1 MLAVGSSSSCSV
13 YINPCQR
20 DDCFPIRRKVKAAPL
35 SQNRPQKVVRG
46 VLREQKCPHNGG
58 LQPKVLKT
66 HVHIHIAT
74 DLYKHTHTICFKCLI
89 SNPALL
95 QCILSRNN
103 KSLNRNSA
111 CARRRVMEIIREHH
125 CSVFIFCAW
134 VLCVPV
140 HKCLRVCWCKTSFGL
155 SRRCGPWSR

>member
-1 MLAVGSSSSCSV
+1 M
-13 YINPCQR
+13 
-20 DDCFPIRRKVKAAPL
+20 KAAAL
-35 SQNRPQKVVRG
+35 SQNRPETVVRS
-46 VLREQKCPHNGG
+46 VLREQKCPPDGG
-58 LQPKVLKT
+58 LQPKDTCAYT
-66 HVHIHIAT
+66 HSNKLVHIHT
-74 DLYKHTHTICFKCLI
+74 HTHTICFKCLI
-89 SNPALL
+89 SNPTLL

-140 HKCLRVCWCKTSFGL
+140 HKCLCVCWCKTSFGL
-155 SRRCGPWSR
+155 SRRCGPRSR